1 MKNLL
6 LVTSLCLCNFVFAQN
21 TDSTEFYFQKGMAE
35 KTAGRFL
42 VASQQ
47 FDKALNFNP
56 KHQPSLLQ
64 NAYSCLEMK
73 RTDQAK
79 ALLIKLYEFYPN
91 FQEAKQD
98 LMQIYFNYRQFS
110 EAIALANTCN
120 NCKGSAR
127 ILGMSHYEKEDYP
140 EAEKHLLTALKQDPS
155 DAVATHTLARVYVD
169 MELYKKAIP
178 WYEKAV
184 ALKDAKSS
192 WMYEQGILLYNQSQ
206 YKAAM
211 QAMQNAADHGYTQSH
226 DFNENLGFASLYSG
240 EYEKGE
246 SLLMTVLEKKPG
258 NKDLIRGLA
267 EVLFQQKQFD
277 KSLQYCQ
284 KLLELDGND
293 GKALYQAGLCF
304 QRKGEK
310 DRGQQMCDK
319 AIIID
324 PSLAS
329 LRTKKEITGL

>member
-1 MKNLL
+1 MKHLL
-6 LVTSLCLCNFVFAQN
+6 LVISICLCNFVFAQN

-35 KTAGRFL
+35 KNAGRFL

-47 FDKALNFNP
+47 FDKALIFNP
-56 KHQPSLLQ
+56 KHQQSLLQ

-79 ALLIKLYEFYPN
+79 ALFIKLNEFHPDL
-91 FQEAKQD
+91 QEAKQE
-98 LMQIYFNYRQFS
+98 LMQIYFNYRQFP
-110 EAIALANTCN
+110 EASTLAKKCN

-127 ILGMSHYEKEDYP
+127 ILGMSLYEQEDYP
-140 EAEKHLLTALKQDPS
+140 EAEKHLLAALKQDPS

-169 MELYKKAIP
+169 MEYYAKAIP

-184 ALKDAKSS
+184 AMKDAKNA

-211 QAMQNAADHGYTQSH
+211 QAMQNAADHGHIQSH
-226 DFNENLGFASLYSG
+226 DFKENLGFASLYSG

-246 SLLMTVLEKKPG
+246 SLLMSVWANKPG

-284 KLLELDGND
+284 KLLELDSND

-310 DRGQQMCDK
+310 NRGQQMCDN
-319 AIIID
+319 AIVMD
-324 PSLAS
+324 PSLSS